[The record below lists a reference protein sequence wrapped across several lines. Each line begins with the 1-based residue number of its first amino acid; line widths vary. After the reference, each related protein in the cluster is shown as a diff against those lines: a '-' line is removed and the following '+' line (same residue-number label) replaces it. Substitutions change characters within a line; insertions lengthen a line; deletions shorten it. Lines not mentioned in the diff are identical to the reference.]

1 MDLSFRNL
9 IQLGRRWWWLLVLA
23 PLVAGTVAF
32 AQVSRQEKLYSASAT
47 VEINPPTLGTSTYS
61 YYDPSMVSTYRELIT
76 TTSVLGPLVERLDLP
91 ITEAQLRSQIT
102 TQPVENTRLMRI
114 SVSDTDPATAAF
126 LANEI
131 AAEFSGYAQAR
142 TQQLTSPYRAALDQQ
157 IEKTSA
163 EIVTTQ
169 QLINDLLESED
180 ASSVE
185 TSAKIETL
193 RQNLQDLQGTYR
205 ELVVSANRMDLE
217 SAGAQTGVVVVQS
230 ATAPSAPYAPDVR
243 LYTLL
248 AAFAGLCLAI
258 GAIAVYEYL
267 DNTTKIESPYT
278 ELVGAP
284 LLATVPVI
292 PGLGDADHHQLFI
305 LDHPSS
311 SQSEAVRLL
320 RTNVEF
326 AAAGDEIATLAVTS
340 SGPGDGK
347 STVVANLGA
356 ALAQAG
362 FTVALIDA
370 DLRRPTLHKIFS
382 IRNERGLSNLLAR
395 PDTDWED
402 VARPVSGLSL
412 SVITSGPIPPNPAD
426 LLRSDRMKSLLA
438 QISSKVDIVVV
449 DTPPALAASDALLIS
464 DATDAV
470 LMVCKAG
477 ATRIDK
483 LQQAV
488 NALPDTARIVGV
500 LLNRHERQPGDDY
513 YYYYYASDSDQPPG
527 GSGGGKGSPIDR
539 IKALF
544 SKPHGPG
551 QPVANPDTPTS

>member
-1 MDLSFRNL
+1 LDLSFRNL
-9 IQLGRRWWWLLVLA
+9 IQLGRKWWWLLVLA
-23 PLVAGTVAF
+23 PLVAGLVAF
-32 AQVSRQEKLYSASAT
+32 LQVSRQQELYSASAT
-47 VEINPPTLGTSTYS
+47 VEINPPTLGSTTYS
-61 YYDPSMVSTYRELIT
+61 YYDPTVVSTYRELIT
-76 TTSVLGPLVERLDLP
+76 TTSVLGPLIERLDLP
-91 ITEAQLRSQIT
+91 ISESQLRSQIT
-102 TQPVENTRLMRI
+102 TEPVENTRLMRI

-131 AAEFSGYAQAR
+131 AADFSAFAEIR
-142 TQQLTSPYRAALDQQ
+142 TQELTSPYRAALDQQ
-157 IEKTSA
+157 IEKTNA
-163 EIVTTQ
+163 DIGTTQ
-169 QLINDLLESED
+169 QLINDLVEGED

-185 TSAKIETL
+185 TTAKIETL

-230 ATAPSAPYAPDVR
+230 AYAPGAPYAPDVR

-267 DNTTKIESPYT
+267 DNTTKVSTPYT

-292 PGLGDADHHQLFI
+292 PGLGDSDHHQLFL
-305 LDHPSS
+305 LDHPTS

-326 AAAGDEIATLAVTS
+326 AAAGSEIATLAVTS

-362 FTVALIDA
+362 FSVTLIDA

-395 PDTDWED
+395 PDLEWEE
-402 VARPVSGLSL
+402 VARSVNGLSL

-426 LLRSDRMKSLLA
+426 LLRSDRMKSLLNHV
-438 QISSKVDIVVV
+438 SSSVDIVLV
-449 DTPPALAASDALLIS
+449 DTPPALAASDALLVS

-470 LMVCKAG
+470 LMVCRAG
-477 ATRIDK
+477 STRIDK

-488 NALPDTARIVGV
+488 NALPDTARVIGI
-500 LLNRHERQPGDDY
+500 LLNRHERQAGDDY
-513 YYYYYASDSDQPPG
+513 YYYYYAGDTDDGSDSSSG
-527 GSGGGKGSPIDR
+527 GSSPSER

-544 SKPHGPG
+544 SKKNPPSK
-551 QPVANPDTPTS
+551 PVPTSDGSTT